1 MILEKIVQ
9 EMTVHPFVH
18 SAVSQEFKVQIPVQK
33 ILTTDYV
40 KEALA
45 GE

>member
-1 MILEKIVQ
+1 MASEAYTSNNTTRLDVDG
-9 EMTVHPFVH
+9 T
-18 SAVSQEFKVQIPVQK
+18 VQK

-45 GE
+45 NR